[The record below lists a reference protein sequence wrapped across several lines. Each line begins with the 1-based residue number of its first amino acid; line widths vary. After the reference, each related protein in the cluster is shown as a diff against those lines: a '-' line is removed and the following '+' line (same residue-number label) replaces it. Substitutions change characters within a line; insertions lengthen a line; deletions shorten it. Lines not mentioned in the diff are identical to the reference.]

1 MIQCYKCGQA
11 NSAQSNFCRFCGAHF
26 TQTEKQT
33 DYDAAPPRPYVWKT
47 DEFQISKAKQRK
59 TEEFRFNELNP
70 NTAPVQNHPFQTQQL
85 AQTQPFWMSQNYHC
99 PRCGSNLAPRIE
111 RKISNA
117 GWIVFAVLLIT
128 FFPLF
133 WIGFFIKEDARVC
146 PVCNLRVG

>member
-1 MIQCYKCGQA
+1 MIQCYQCGQA
-11 NSAQSNFCRFCGAHF
+11 NSANSNFCRFCGAHF
-26 TQTEKQT
+26 TQTENQT

-70 NTAPVQNHPFQTQQL
+70 NTAPVPNHPFQTQQL
-85 AQTQPFWMSQNYHC
+85 AQMQPNWMSRNYHC
-99 PRCGSNLAPRIE
+99 PRCGSSLTPRIE

-133 WIGFFIKEDARVC
+133 WIGFFIKEDVRVC